1 MNPVD
6 RLKTIQNL
14 LRPHAHTDAGMDNQA
29 IILKNGTVL
38 VHGDGDEVTAVKA
51 DVLIQGNKISQIG
64 TVTDASS
71 IAEVVDCTDKIV
83 APGFIE

>member
-1 MNPVD
+1 MSSVD
-6 RLKTIQNL
+6 RLKSIQNS
-14 LRPHAHTDAGMDNQA
+14 LRPHAHTHVAMDNQA

-51 DVLIQGNKISQIG
+51 DVLIHGNKISQIG
-64 TVTDASS
+64 NVTDAPSN
-71 IAEVVDCTDKIV
+71 AETVDCTDKIV

>member
-1 MNPVD
+1 MNPVN
-6 RLKTIQNL
+6 RLKSIQNS
-14 LRPHAHTDAGMDNQA
+14 LRPHTGVAMDKQT

-38 VHGDGDEVTAVKA
+38 VHGDGDEATAVKA

-64 TVTDASS
+64 SITDVPSN
-71 IAEVVDCTDKIV
+71 AEVVDCTDKIV